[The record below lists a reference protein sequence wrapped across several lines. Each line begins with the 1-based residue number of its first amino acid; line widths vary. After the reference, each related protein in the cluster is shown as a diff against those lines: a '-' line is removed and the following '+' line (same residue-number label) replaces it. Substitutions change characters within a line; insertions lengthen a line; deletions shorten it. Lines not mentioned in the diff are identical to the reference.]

1 MKETLY
7 VDITTIPPSM
17 VVSFM
22 NKFSML
28 SFVGVSGI
36 VVAGRILYLSYLKD
50 KLKILLHFH
59 TENRENKDDGHQGEG
74 HAGDGSDGEI
84 EPEDFLG
91 AVGEERQKSQDG

>member
-22 NKFSML
+22 NKSSML

-36 VVAGRILYLSYLKD
+36 VVV
-50 KLKILLHFH
+50 
-59 TENRENKDDGHQGEG
+59 DDT
-74 HAGDGSDGEI
+74 SDTPSPEI
-84 EPEDFLG
+84 
-91 AVGEERQKSQDG
+91 